1 MHCASSFFV
10 FYAKQKI
17 DFNMALLISCDFNM
31 FLALLILPQ
40 GIVIINAF
48 WSNSPSANNFSK
60 DINFRFESIIIN
72 IFPVLFSIG

>member
-40 GIVIINAF
+40 GIVRIDPF
-48 WSNSPSANNFSK
+48 GSYSSSANSSLK
-60 DINFRFESIIIN
+60 LINFDLS
-72 IFPVLFSIG
+72 P